1 MNLKRSGIN
10 IIIALGHAGI
20 EIDKK
25 IAKEVDDIDIV
36 IGGHTNT
43 FLYSGQCSNV
53 DLIVAITYYRFKC
66 IPVVNYLYQSS
77 SVHYS
82 LLTHIQVSSET
93 SMKQNVGKKYAP
105 FTRQRRQGCFLGGL
119 RGRAPLLKFLFILG
133 GSTPLKFL
141 H

>member
-1 MNLKRSGIN
+1 MRVSKLTVFALTPRYSKPGPNIKFSDEVTSVKDCAMNLKRSGIN

-66 IPVVNYLYQSS
+66 
-77 SVHYS
+77 
-82 LLTHIQVSSET
+82 
-93 SMKQNVGKKYAP
+93 GK
-105 FTRQRRQGCFLGGL
+105 
-119 RGRAPLLKFLFILG
+119 LFILVLLCPLFIVDTHP
-133 GSTPLKFL
+133 GSL
-141 H
+141 